1 MKILSDDKLKEIGKP
16 GRQSLFWMRK
26 VAEAQA
32 KLTAEEKDKEIARL
46 KDGSLTYC
54 AYCGAEYSVDAK
66 DEVSKHILC
75 CQKHPLFHANQRVAE
90 LERTIKLTR
99 AETAMEIFREFEE
112 LCLKCALPEQHT
124 RYMELK
130 KRFGVEDTLQNQAK
144 NAEYLTSISQAQK
157 ED

>member
-32 KLTAEEKDKEIARL
+32 KLTARDIFAESDKLILEPLPSNRL
-46 KDGSLTYC
+46 SNNFG
-54 AYCGAEYSVDAK
+54 V
-66 DEVSKHILC
+66 VI
-75 CQKHPLFHANQRVAE
+75 
-90 LERTIKLTR
+90 
-99 AETAMEIFREFEE
+99 RES
-112 LCLKCALPEQHT
+112 
-124 RYMELK
+124 YNELK